1 MLDVEVALN
10 NRHFNYLWDDVQLLV
25 LTPNAMFHIN
35 PSHLPELQSHHVPN
49 KDLRKRARY
58 LSKCKYV
65 LWNRWTGEYVR
76 SLREQHRRAG
86 GEQTS
91 HPNIGDVVTIQ
102 DETKSRNQG
111 KLGIVIALIKGR
123 DGVVRGAK
131 VRTNKG
137 SLESPIQQLYAL
149 ELTSVTKPN

>member
-10 NRHFNYLWDDVQLLV
+10 NRPLNYLWDDVQLPV
-25 LTPNAMFHIN
+25 LTPKAMLHIN
-35 PSHLPELQSHHVPN
+35 PSHRPELQSHHVPN

-58 LSKCKYV
+58 LSKCKDV
-65 LWNRWTGEYVR
+65 LWNRWAGGKYVR

-102 DETKSRNQG
+102 DETKSRNQ
-111 KLGIVIALIKGR
+111 
-123 DGVVRGAK
+123 
-131 VRTNKG
+131 
-137 SLESPIQQLYAL
+137 
-149 ELTSVTKPN
+149 